1 MSIFIKICGIT
12 NLEDAKFS
20 ITDGADAIGFIQSKK
35 SERFVSLETL
45 NVIKDAIGIDFLT
58 IPVFVNPSTEE
69 VINFL
74 SIFPNSILQ
83 FHGDEE
89 EEFCKAFNK
98 PYIKAINVS
107 KQEDLINDLNRYKD
121 SFAYLLDS
129 GDSQNRGGTGETF
142 DWKLIPKDLSNK
154 IIVAGGLDSN
164 NIEALL
170 SEVSPFGVDVSS
182 GVESKIGVKDHS
194 KIDNFIKLVKKYE

>member
-12 NLEDAKFS
+12 NLEDAKIS

-89 EEFCKAFNK
+89 EEFCKVFNK

-107 KQEDLINDLNRYKD
+107 KQEDLINDLNKYKD

-164 NIEALL
+164 NIEVLL

>member
-58 IPVFVNPSTEE
+58 IPVFVNPSSEE

-107 KQEDLINDLNRYKD
+107 KQEDLINDLNKYKD

-142 DWKLIPKDLSNK
+142 DWKLIPKELSNK

-164 NIEALL
+164 NIEVLL

>member
-12 NLEDAKFS
+12 NLEDAKVS

-107 KQEDLINDLNRYKD
+107 KQEDLINDLNKYKD

-164 NIEALL
+164 NIEVLL

-182 GVESKIGVKDHS
+182 GVEHKIGVKDHS

>member
-12 NLEDAKFS
+12 NREDAKIS

-58 IPVFVNPSTEE
+58 IPVFVNPSSEE

-107 KQEDLINDLNRYKD
+107 KQEDLVNDLNKYKD

-129 GDSQNRGGTGETF
+129 GDPQNRGGTGETF

-164 NIEALL
+164 NIEVLL

-182 GVESKIGVKDHS
+182 GVEHKIGVKDHS

>member
-12 NLEDAKFS
+12 NLEDAKIS

-107 KQEDLINDLNRYKD
+107 KQEDLINDLNKYKD

-142 DWKLIPKDLSNK
+142 DWKLIPKELSNK

-164 NIEALL
+164 NIEVLL

-182 GVESKIGVKDHS
+182 GVEHKIGVKDHS

>member
-12 NLEDAKFS
+12 NLEDARVS
-20 ITDGADAIGFIQSKK
+20 ITNGADAIGFIQSKK

-45 NVIKDAIGIDFLT
+45 NDIKDAIGIDFLT
-58 IPVFVNPSTEE
+58 IPVFVNPLTEE
-69 VINFL
+69 VVNFL

-83 FHGDEE
+83 FHGDEV

-107 KQEDLINDLNRYKD
+107 NQEDLINDLNRYKD

-164 NIEALL
+164 NIEVLL
-170 SEVSPFGVDVSS
+170 SKVSPFGVDVSS
-182 GVESKIGVKDHS
+182 GVEHKIGVKDHS

>member
-20 ITDGADAIGFIQSKK
+20 IADGADAIGFIQSKK

-107 KQEDLINDLNRYKD
+107 KQEDLINDLNKYKD

-164 NIEALL
+164 NIGVLL
-170 SEVSPFGVDVSS
+170 SKISPFGVDVSS
-182 GVESKIGVKDHS
+182 GVEHKIGVKDHS

>member
-20 ITDGADAIGFIQSKK
+20 ITNGADAIGFIQSKK

-107 KQEDLINDLNRYKD
+107 KQEDLINDLNKYKD

-164 NIEALL
+164 NIEVLL

>member
-12 NLEDAKFS
+12 NLEDAKVS

-45 NVIKDAIGIDFLT
+45 NDIKDVIGIDFLT
-58 IPVFVNPSTEE
+58 IPVFVNPSRED
-69 VINFL
+69 VVNFL

-107 KQEDLINDLNRYKD
+107 NQEDLINNLKGYQD

-164 NIEALL
+164 NIEVLL

>member
-20 ITDGADAIGFIQSKK
+20 ITNGADAIGFIQSKK

-45 NVIKDAIGIDFLT
+45 NIIKDAIGIDFLT
-58 IPVFVNPSTEE
+58 IPVFVNPLTEE

-89 EEFCKAFNK
+89 EEFCKVFNK

-107 KQEDLINDLNRYKD
+107 KQEDLVNDLNKYKD

-164 NIEALL
+164 NI
-170 SEVSPFGVDVSS
+170 
-182 GVESKIGVKDHS
+182 
-194 KIDNFIKLVKKYE
+194 

>member
-35 SERFVSLETL
+35 SERFVSSETL

-107 KQEDLINDLNRYKD
+107 KQEDLINDLNKYKD

-164 NIEALL
+164 NIEVLL

-182 GVESKIGVKDHS
+182 GVEHKIGVKDHS

>member
-35 SERFVSLETL
+35 SERFISLETL

-58 IPVFVNPSTEE
+58 IPVFVNPSSEE

-107 KQEDLINDLNRYKD
+107 KQEDLINDLNKYKD

-142 DWKLIPKDLSNK
+142 DWKLIPKELSNK

-164 NIEALL
+164 NIEVLL

>member
-12 NLEDAKFS
+12 NREDAKIS

-58 IPVFVNPSTEE
+58 IPVFVNPLTEE

-89 EEFCKAFNK
+89 EEFCNAFNK

-107 KQEDLINDLNRYKD
+107 KQEDLVNDLNKYKD

-164 NIEALL
+164 NIEVLL

>member
-12 NLEDAKFS
+12 NLEDAKIS

-107 KQEDLINDLNRYKD
+107 KQEDLVNDLNKYKD

-164 NIEALL
+164 NIEVLL

>member
-45 NVIKDAIGIDFLT
+45 NDIKDAIGIDFLT
-58 IPVFVNPSTEE
+58 IPVFVNPSRED
-69 VINFL
+69 VVNFL

-107 KQEDLINDLNRYKD
+107 KQEDLINDLNKYKD

-164 NIEALL
+164 NIEVLL

>member
-12 NLEDAKFS
+12 NLEDAKIS

-107 KQEDLINDLNRYKD
+107 NQEDLINDLNKYKD

-164 NIEALL
+164 NIEVLL

>member
-35 SERFVSLETL
+35 SERFVSSETL
-45 NVIKDAIGIDFLT
+45 NVIKDTIGIDFLT

-107 KQEDLINDLNRYKD
+107 KQEDLINDLNKYKD

-164 NIEALL
+164 NIEVLL

-182 GVESKIGVKDHS
+182 GVEHKIGVKDHS

>member
-107 KQEDLINDLNRYKD
+107 KQEDLINDLNKYKD

-164 NIEALL
+164 NIEVLL

-182 GVESKIGVKDHS
+182 GVERKIGVKDHS

>member
-12 NLEDAKFS
+12 NLEDAKVS
-20 ITDGADAIGFIQSKK
+20 LTEGADAIGFIQSKK

-45 NVIKDAIGIDFLT
+45 NDIKNGIGTNFLT

-69 VINFL
+69 VENFL
-74 SIFPNSILQ
+74 NIFPNSILQ

-89 EEFCKAFNK
+89 EEFCKSFDAR
-98 PYIKAINVS
+98 YIKAINVS
-107 KQEDLINDLNRYKD
+107 NQEDLMNDINTYED
-121 SFAYLLDS
+121 SYAYLLDS

-142 DWKLIPKDLSNK
+142 DWKLIPKLLSNK

-164 NIEALL
+164 NINVLL
-170 SEVSPFGVDVSS
+170 DTIIPFGVDVSS
-182 GVESKIGVKDHS
+182 GVESKKGVKDHS
-194 KIDNFIKLVKKYE
+194 KIDKFIKLVKKYE

>member
-12 NLEDAKFS
+12 NLKDAKVS

-58 IPVFVNPSTEE
+58 IPVFVNPSSEE

-107 KQEDLINDLNRYKD
+107 KQEDLVNDLNKYKD

-164 NIEALL
+164 NIEVLL

>member
-12 NLEDAKFS
+12 NLKDAKVS

-35 SERFVSLETL
+35 SERFVSFETL

-58 IPVFVNPSTEE
+58 IPVFVNPLTEE

-164 NIEALL
+164 NIEVLL
-170 SEVSPFGVDVSS
+170 AEVSPFGVDVSS

>member
-35 SERFVSLETL
+35 SERFVSLENL

-107 KQEDLINDLNRYKD
+107 KQEDLVNDLNKYKD

-164 NIEALL
+164 NIEVLL

-182 GVESKIGVKDHS
+182 GVEHKIGVKDHS

>member
-12 NLEDAKFS
+12 NLKDAKVS

-89 EEFCKAFNK
+89 EEFCKVFNK

-164 NIEALL
+164 NIEVLL

>member
-1 MSIFIKICGIT
+1 M
-12 NLEDAKFS
+12 
-20 ITDGADAIGFIQSKK
+20 
-35 SERFVSLETL
+35 
-45 NVIKDAIGIDFLT
+45 
-58 IPVFVNPSTEE
+58 
-69 VINFL
+69 

-107 KQEDLINDLNRYKD
+107 KQEDLVNDLNKYKD

-142 DWKLIPKDLSNK
+142 DSCGLYFIGPEYPLIFKLPNPPIRRQVVPY
-154 IIVAGGLDSN
+154 I
-164 NIEALL
+164 
-170 SEVSPFGVDVSS
+170 
-182 GVESKIGVKDHS
+182 
-194 KIDNFIKLVKKYE
+194 

>member
-12 NLEDAKFS
+12 NLEDAKIS
-20 ITDGADAIGFIQSKK
+20 IADGADAIGFIQSKK

-45 NVIKDAIGIDFLT
+45 NIIKDAIGIDFLT
-58 IPVFVNPSTEE
+58 IPVFVNPLTEE

-107 KQEDLINDLNRYKD
+107 KYEDLINDLNKYKD

-164 NIEALL
+164 NIEVLL
-170 SEVSPFGVDVSS
+170 SEISPFGVDVSS
-182 GVESKIGVKDHS
+182 GVEYKIGVKDHS

>member
-1 MSIFIKICGIT
+1 MDIFIKICGIT
-12 NLEDAKFS
+12 NIEDAKVC
-20 ITDGADAIGFIQSKK
+20 IRDGADAIGFIQSKK
-35 SERFVSLETL
+35 SARFVSLETL
-45 NVIKDAIGIDFLT
+45 NGIKDEIGIDFLT
-58 IPVFVNPSTEE
+58 IPVFVNPSREE

-74 SIFPNSILQ
+74 NIFPNSILQ

-89 EEFCKAFNK
+89 EEFCKEFNK
-98 PYIKAINVS
+98 PFIKAINVS
-107 KQEDLINDLNRYKD
+107 NQKDLINDLNRYKD

-129 GDSQNRGGTGETF
+129 GDSEKRGGTGETF

-164 NIEALL
+164 NIEVLL

>member
-98 PYIKAINVS
+98 PYIKAINVCN
-107 KQEDLINDLNRYKD
+107 QEDLINDLNKYKD

-164 NIEALL
+164 KIEVLL
-170 SEVSPFGVDVSS
+170 SEVSPFGVDGSS
-182 GVESKIGVKDHS
+182 GVEHKIGVKEHS

>member
-12 NLEDAKFS
+12 NLEDAKVS

-107 KQEDLINDLNRYKD
+107 KQEDLINDLNKYKD

-164 NIEALL
+164 NIEVLL

>member
-20 ITDGADAIGFIQSKK
+20 ITNGADAIGFIQSKK

-45 NVIKDAIGIDFLT
+45 NVIKNAIGIDFLT
-58 IPVFVNPSTEE
+58 IPVFVNPLTEE

-89 EEFCKAFNK
+89 EEFCKTFNK

-107 KQEDLINDLNRYKD
+107 KQEDLVNDLNKYKD

-164 NIEALL
+164 NIEVLL

>member
-12 NLEDAKFS
+12 LLEDAKFS

-107 KQEDLINDLNRYKD
+107 KQEDLINDLNKYKD

-164 NIEALL
+164 NIEVLL

>member
-20 ITDGADAIGFIQSKK
+20 IADGADAIGFIQSKK

-107 KQEDLINDLNRYKD
+107 KQEDLVNDLNKYKD

-164 NIEALL
+164 NIEVLL

>member
-12 NLEDAKFS
+12 NLEDAKIS

-58 IPVFVNPSTEE
+58 IPVFVNPSSEE

-107 KQEDLINDLNRYKD
+107 KQEDLINDLNKYKD

-164 NIEALL
+164 NIEVLL

>member
-12 NLEDAKFS
+12 NPEDAKVS
-20 ITDGADAIGFIQSKK
+20 IADGADAIGFIQSKK

-45 NVIKDAIGIDFLT
+45 SDIKDAIGIDFLT

-69 VINFL
+69 VVNFL
-74 SIFPNSILQ
+74 NIFPKSILQ
-83 FHGDEE
+83 FHGDEK

-107 KQEDLINDLNRYKD
+107 NQEDLINDLKGFKD

-142 DWKLIPKDLSNK
+142 DWKLIPKELSNK

-164 NIEALL
+164 NIEVLL

>member
-58 IPVFVNPSTEE
+58 IPVFVNPSSEE

-107 KQEDLINDLNRYKD
+107 KQEDLINDLNKYKD

-164 NIEALL
+164 NIEVLL